1 MADQIMSNELME
13 RFASTD
19 GLSPRAERQVSRQI
33 EQIQG
38 SALARAY
45 RVEMESQLAQ
55 RKVAALSSVAR
66 HAMSETAIVHSVE
79 DTLIK
84 SLQGT
89 AVGSVAV
96 DRIDLIAKEY
106 AIAAGDIM
114 LNTARH
120 ISSL

>member
-19 GLSPRAERQVSRQI
+19 GLSPRVERQVSRQI
-33 EQIQG
+33 ERIQG

-45 RVEMESQLAQ
+45 RMEMESQLAQ
-55 RKVAALSSVAR
+55 RKLAALSSVAR
-66 HAMSETAIVHSVE
+66 SAMSETAIVHSVE
-79 DTLIK
+79 DTLLK
-84 SLQGT
+84 SLAGT